1 MTIPPREKR
10 KYLQSAKKW
19 LSIKLTKQLINKI
32 LITIKAFPKFEEVL
46 FNSIMAGDTEQE
58 VITYA
63 EVLWASDPKQTW
75 KKWFRDFYWW
85 ERSHIYWRDRRVTF
99 RTDKSPFLVPSKL
112 QILIKDCIQ
121 EMKER
126 RPLIKEIIEKGT
138 DKQQIQQETRVFTYL
153 LHNPKA
159 MEELNAL
166 QIAKI
171 TNASENIVQ
180 QIIDWEIAPA
190 WTKSQEKLMDVNYKI
205 IEKWKQKVLKSI
217 DSLDAEKFQD
227 LKALSDILDTA
238 FKQNRLLEWKSTEN
252 ALVWVTDIYEAVI
265 WNADAQKKESY

>member
-10 KYLQSAKKW
+10 KYLQSVKKW
-19 LSIKLTKQLINKI
+19 LSIKLSKQLINKI
-32 LITIKAFPKFEEVL
+32 LITINAFPKFEEVL

-63 EVLWASDPKQTW
+63 EVLWVKRYKETW

-85 ERSHIYWRDRRVTF
+85 ERSHIYWRDRSVTF
-99 RTDKSPFLVPSKL
+99 RRNVPKLLIPSRL

-121 EMKER
+121 EAKER
-126 RPLIKEIIEKGT
+126 KPIIKEYRETWWTKP
-138 DKQQIQQETRVFTYL
+138 QIQQETRVFTYL

-190 WTKSQEKLMDVNYKI
+190 WTKAQEKLMDVNYRI
-205 IEKWKQKVLKSI
+205 IEKWKEKVLKSI